1 MKTLQNQ
8 NLYGKEH
15 TVIKILTVTILEKYL
30 KSENILLQNFE
41 RKCRVLQNYVLFWN
55 WDFFR
60 LWFHV
65 ILILISLISY
75 QFNVNIQSTR
85 FWLFVPIACGK
96 TIEKRKRKKQ
106 SWALLALLLKGY
118 LWYRH
123 MKKLSCD
130 ISSMSE
136 HCSNSSFLPHSE
148 KLLQLLSQLR

>member
-41 RKCRVLQNYVLFWN
+41 RKCRVLQNCFILKLR
-55 WDFFR
+55 FFI

-85 FWLFVPIACGK
+85 FWLFVPIPCGK
-96 TIEKRKRKKQ
+96 IIEKKKRKKQ
-106 SWALLALLLKGY
+106 SWAFLALLLRGY